1 MGWEDL
7 SYYAFRLAGALAPH
21 IPPQLGYRL
30 AGPLGRAIY
39 QLSPLRRNVEDNVS
53 HILDEPIGSPQ
64 VRRIARR
71 IFANQCRNYFD
82 LLRVSSLSAAYVR
95 QAVREVVGLEHVEHA
110 LARGHGLVLVS
121 AHAGNIDL
129 AGQILAVL
137 GYRVT
142 AVAEHLRPERLF
154 AYVRRARE
162 SHGLTFIPS
171 DGSLRPVFRALRAN
185 EIVGLALD
193 RNVSGPGRLVD
204 FFGRPARLPDGY
216 LSLALR
222 TQAALVLAFCRR
234 RPDNTFSI
242 QIEPEVELT
251 RSGDL
256 ERDIAANMPRA
267 LALFESY
274 LRQNPDQW
282 VLFQPV
288 WERSQPGATPV
299 PGTQLT
305 SPGPDSHAAPYCSEE
320 TAR

>member
-21 IPPQLGYRL
+21 IPPRLAYRL
-30 AGPLGRAIY
+30 AGPLGTVIY
-39 QLSPLRRNVEDNVS
+39 RLSPLRCNVEDNVS
-53 HILDEPIGSPQ
+53 HVLGEPIGSPHVQ
-64 VRRIARR
+64 RIARR

-82 LLRVSSLSAAYVR
+82 LLRVSGLSAAYVR
-95 QAVREVVGLEHVEHA
+95 KAVRQLSGVEHVDHA
-110 LARGHGLVLVS
+110 LSRGHGLVLVS

-154 AYVRRARE
+154 DYVRRARE

-193 RNVSGPGRLVD
+193 RNVSAAGRLVD

-242 QIEPEVELT
+242 EIEPEVELA

-256 ERDIAANMPRA
+256 ERDIATNMPRA
-267 LALFESY
+267 LALFEGY
-274 LRQNPDQW
+274 LRRNPDQW
-282 VLFQPV
+282 VLFQRV
-288 WERSQPGATPV
+288 WEPSQPDAAPAPGNQV
-299 PGTQLT
+299 PGRGADGQV
-305 SPGPDSHAAPYCSEE
+305 APYCSEE